1 MKKAHKTVR
10 NIFAVVALA
19 AVMALP
25 FGLAACSLPA
35 GGGDKFGDLTT
46 PESVYGFSAASAG
59 ILISAMN
66 DNADDLIPGGDITG
80 DGTTSET
87 PPADETVPETPP
99 AGETTPETPPAG
111 ETTPET
117 PPANDGLSELDG
129 YMSLIDSLLA
139 DGGFST
145 SVTASDRA
153 EYAEKMTVT
162 YTDIGGNANSYVMYY
177 NELLIPDDD
186 DDDWDDWDEIEEEY
200 VIYGVM
206 VIDGADY
213 EIRGE
218 RSYEEDG
225 GETESETEFRVT
237 LGENKYMYVEQGYES
252 EFEHG
257 DNSVE
262 QEYSY
267 IIRERGRVVESST
280 FSYETER
287 GETELKMSA
296 YRDGKTTMF
305 TFDRETVRGR
315 EVIRLRIGS
324 GRDVRSYLVNVV
336 TSPDGTVHYEYTE
349 YSFGR

>member
-1 MKKAHKTVR
+1 MKISAKIR
-10 NIFAVVALA
+10 NTLIVLAISALVILSA
-19 AVMALP
+19 
-25 FGLAACSLPA
+25 GLTACASNVF
-35 GGGDKFGDLTT
+35 GGGDKFDKLTT
-46 PESVYGFSAASAG
+46 AESVYGFSAASAG

-66 DNADDLIPGGDITG
+66 GGEASVLTSSARLAEPSSAEGILPDDGAVTDPSADA
-80 DGTTSET
+80 E
-87 PPADETVPETPP
+87 
-99 AGETTPETPPAG
+99 
-111 ETTPET
+111 
-117 PPANDGLSELDG
+117 LSELDG
-129 YMSLIDSLLA
+129 YMALVDSLLS
-139 DGGFST
+139 DGVFS
-145 SVTASDRA
+145 SDVSASDRA
-153 EYAEKMTVT
+153 EYDNKMTIT
-162 YTDIGGNANSYVMYY
+162 YTDISGNRLQYVMYY
-177 NELLIPDDD
+177 NEILVDFD
-186 DDDWDDWDEIEEEY
+186 DDDWDEFEEEY
-200 VIYGVM
+200 AIDGVM
-206 VIDGADY
+206 VIDGIDY
-213 EIRGE
+213 AIRGE

-237 LGENKYMYVEQGYES
+237 LGNDTYMYVEQGYES

-267 IIRERGRVVESST
+267 IIRDRGRVVESST